1 MLKSSRSNSTSRAK
15 VEMSHRRRERFY
27 VKFLLGGLV
36 GLIVLV
42 ALIWAGHD
50 GYVRWQERRLVR
62 RAVYALQHGD
72 DRMASLAARSVL
84 ELKPS
89 SAGAARVMAELAEHG
104 GDRIALQWRRKAAEA
119 EPQSTEDALA
129 WARCALQFNEI
140 ALAERAMAT
149 VNEAGRQTSGYH
161 AVAAVLAQVQQQND
175 KAEKEWKEA
184 VQLAPNEKPYQL
196 QLGILQLRAQD
207 SERHALG
214 NASLAALRSDESQ
227 RAAATRALINDG
239 VARHQSA
246 SELLQLAK
254 ELQDYPETTLSDRL
268 IYLDFLH
275 QLQSAQFS
283 AYLSELE
290 KNATATPNDLA
301 TLLSWMS
308 QNSLNLLALDFI
320 KTLSPRL
327 IQQWP
332 VPLAIADIYSRL
344 KDWRA
349 LEESAK
355 KMNWQQL
362 DYLRHAYL
370 ARALRA
376 QDKTAAAEHEWTAAA
391 KDASGRSDAVV
402 SLVRAASEWK
412 WENEATE
419 LLWTLAKFPEK
430 QNEAFQTLYQLYA
443 KTGDTQGLF
452 RVLVR
457 LAEFEPDNLNVQN
470 NLAQV
475 SMLLKANMD
484 EARRTAANV
493 YRKEPSNAAYATT
506 YAYSLLTKGD
516 AKGAVK
522 IMKSLTEQQLRDPS
536 ISAYYG
542 ICLAA
547 VHDEQA
553 TAFLQAGQKAS
564 LLPEEKA
571 LIDKAFA
578 NVIPSPRT
586 D

>member
-1 MLKSSRSNSTSRAK
+1 
-15 VEMSHRRRERFY
+15 MSHRRREGFY
-27 VKFLLGGLV
+27 LKFLLGGLV
-36 GLIVLV
+36 GFIVLIG
-42 ALIWAGHD
+42 LIWAGHD

-89 SAGAARVMAELAEHG
+89 SAGAARVMAELAERG
-104 GDRIALQWRRKAAEA
+104 GDRVALQWRRKAAEA

-140 ALAERAMAT
+140 AVTEQAMAT
-149 VNEAGRQTSGYH
+149 VNEAGRQTAGYH
-161 AVAAVLAQVQQQND
+161 AVAAVLAQTQQQND

-214 NASLAALRSDESQ
+214 NASLAALRADETQ
-227 RAAATRALINDG
+227 RAPATRALINDG

-246 SELLQLAK
+246 SDLLQLAK
-254 ELQDYPETTLSDRL
+254 ELQEYPEATLSDRL

-275 QLQSAQFS
+275 QLQSTQFS

-290 KNATATPNDLA
+290 KNAAAKPNDLA

-320 KTLSPRL
+320 KTLSPEV

-349 LEESAK
+349 LEESVK

-376 QDKTAAAEHEWTAAA
+376 QDKTAAAEREWTAAV
-391 KDASGRSDAVV
+391 KDASGRSDVVV
-402 SLVRAASEWK
+402 SLVRVASEWK

-419 LLWTLAKFPEK
+419 LLWTVAKYPEK
-430 QNEAFQTLYQLYA
+430 QNEAFQTLYRLYA

-457 LAEFEPDNLNVQN
+457 LAEFQPDNLNIQN

-475 SMLLKANMD
+475 SMLLQANMD

-493 YRKEPSNAAYATT
+493 YHKEPSNAAYATT
-506 YAYSLLTKGD
+506 FAYSLLTKGD
-516 AKGAVK
+516 TKGAVK

-578 NVIPSPRT
+578 NVIPSPKT